1 MPAHGIVAPTPRV
14 KQLLDHAGCL
24 RILKYML
31 EQMTDPDRTIL
42 ALADDSGCFGVERL
56 PPGPASVGDVVEP
69 PAMAL
74 SGVLRQW
81 YVDDMCVVDTCGVVK
96 TETGATSR
104 RCQIRPAADH
114 KNRGSSG
121 MRFSVFVQQRIEF
134 RAGRPPSSAA
144 TRRNPTSN
152 HPRVEGVLICH

>member
-96 TETGATSR
+96 TEKVGRTR
-104 RCQIRPAADH
+104 MCQIEPAA
-114 KNRGSSG
+114 
-121 MRFSVFVQQRIEF
+121 M
-134 RAGRPPSSAA
+134 SAA
-144 TRRNPTSN
+144 EMWIADRRRGWGARLDRLGDILHDVATTEEEP
-152 HPRVEGVLICH
+152 